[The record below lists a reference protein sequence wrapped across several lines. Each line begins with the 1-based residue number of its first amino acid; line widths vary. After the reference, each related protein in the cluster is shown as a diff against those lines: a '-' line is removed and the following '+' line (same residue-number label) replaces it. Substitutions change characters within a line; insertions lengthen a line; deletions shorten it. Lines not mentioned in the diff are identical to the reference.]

1 MSDDKKP
8 LHSKAPL
15 FFGFDPAG
23 EDATPYIY
31 QPVYR
36 EGQTIRFYGVGAIE
50 EGVYKITRVDDC
62 AVIDQDGTVIEEWQ
76 QLELQRPR
84 GLPHGRHEL
93 DEGEDEGSC

>member
-31 QPVYR
+31 QPVYH
-36 EGQTIRFYGVGAIE
+36 